1 MALAIRASHSS
12 HRSKPVRIV
21 TSFTPPPAAM
31 SQLNLPTDQEIHEF
45 YRSWFE
51 ANYCTPPA
59 AKASVAVI
67 HAIRAALEHFGPQ
80 LHQPE

>member
-1 MALAIRASHSS
+1 
-12 HRSKPVRIV
+12 
-21 TSFTPPPAAM
+21 M

-67 HAIRAALEHFGPQ
+67 HAIRAALEHFGPR